1 MNNEIEKIKKSFI
14 FSSLAEEE
22 LRDISNEFTFKA
34 VKYKKGE
41 IVAQEDEACNSLGLL
56 LEGVLEVLRIYS
68 SGKQVLINK
77 LKGGNTFGEAII
89 FSNDN
94 KYPATVIASE
104 NCEVLYITK
113 EELENLF
120 LKNNKILEGF
130 LKLLSNKILMLNSK
144 IKNISFKNV
153 RQRVI
158 NFILERQAKTGG
170 TLIKLE
176 DSKEKIAELLGI
188 PRPSL
193 SRELIALRDLGYI
206 DFDRNNITIIDI
218 QGLESEMFN

>member
-1 MNNEIEKIKKSFI
+1 MNKNIGKIKKSFI
-14 FSSLAEEE
+14 FNMLSEEE
-22 LRDISNEFTFKA
+22 LKDLSKDFVFRTVN
-34 VKYKKGE
+34 YKKEE
-41 IVAQEDEACNSLGLL
+41 IIAQEDEPCNSLGILL
-56 LEGVLEVLRIYS
+56 QGAVEVLRIYS

-77 LKGGNTFGEAII
+77 LKEGNTFGEAII

-94 KYPATVIASE
+94 KYPATVIAAE

-113 EELENLF
+113 EELERLF
-120 LKNNKILEGF
+120 HKNNKILEGF

-158 NFILERQAKTGG
+158 NFILEKQTKVGG
-170 TLIKLE
+170 NLVKLE
-176 DSKEKIAELLGI
+176 ESKEKIAELLGI

-206 DFDRNNITIIDI
+206 DFDRNNITILDI